1 MLALPNSTIVTRP
14 LVETLKTAVSFEIH
28 LVDGSL
34 DTSLVVPSLSRAV
47 AVSWLVSPTLVNE
60 RLPLIVTPVTV
71 GGGAGGVAGAGGAL
85 GAVGD
90 TGTGRP
96 PGIGDSPL
104 HPAHRRARRTV
115 RTSGYSRGILFTP
128 GLHQWVLVCNNV
140 SARRFEQKIRHNNG
154 THNFRAS

>member
-1 MLALPNSTIVTRP
+1 
-14 LVETLKTAVSFEIH
+14 VSFEVH
-28 LVDGSL
+28 FVDGSL
-34 DTSLVVPSLSRAV
+34 DTSFVVPSLSRAV

-71 GGGAGGVAGAGGAL
+71 TGTGAGAGGSL

-96 PGIGDSPL
+96 VGIGESLL
-104 HPAHRRARRTV
+104 HPAHRRAITTARA
-115 RTSGYSRGILFTP
+115 SGYSRGILCTP
-128 GLHQWVLVCNNV
+128 GLHQLVLFCNNV

-154 THNFRAS
+154 THKFRAS

>member
-14 LVETLKTAVSFEIH
+14 LVETLKIAVSFEIH

-34 DTSLVVPSLSRAV
+34 DTSFVVPSLSRAV
-47 AVSWLVSPTLVNE
+47 AVNWLVSPTLVNE

-71 GGGAGGVAGAGGAL
+71 GTGTGAGAGGWL

-96 PGIGDSPL
+96 VGIGESLL
-104 HPAHRRARRTV
+104 HPAHRRAITTARA
-115 RTSGYSRGILFTP
+115 SGYSRGMLFTP
-128 GLHQWVLVCNNV
+128 GLHQWVLFCNNV
-140 SARRFEQKIRHNNG
+140 SALRFEQKIRHNNG
-154 THNFRAS
+154 THKFRAS